1 MGRENPREQLIFALD
16 SLVALYF
23 WVNFF
28 VHTIAQGV
36 LLTPDAYLLDFWNI
50 VDFLPLLLDTAS
62 LLDWSDYM
70 EAGVRILLTLR
81 LISRN
86 SGMRDAAKS
95 LAQTMPAPAGIPSSV
110 SSVSSAW
117 RS

>member
-50 VDFLPLLLDTAS
+50 VDFLPSCWT
-62 LLDWSDYM
+62 
-70 EAGVRILLTLR
+70 R
-81 LISRN
+81 
-86 SGMRDAAKS
+86 
-95 LAQTMPAPAGIPSSV
+95 PACWTGRTT
-110 SSVSSAW
+110 W
-117 RS
+117 RRACAYS